1 MKPFLRRMCLCG
13 PILLMLV
20 CAPFVIWGALSVPS
34 NTADV
39 AQWLPDGNEQRQ
51 QYARFVETF
60 GADTFVL
67 VSWPGCNLEDERLDQ
82 FAQRLERR
90 ASGPKDRDPSLVR
103 RIFTGRSVLQELTG
117 EPLKLPRDVAIRRMQ
132 GTLVGPD
139 GQTSAMLVQLSSA
152 EGPDQHKLVDLIF
165 ETAPQCGLAPE
176 QLRLGGTAYKAV
188 MIERESA
195 RSLNRFAIPSC
206 LVALVVAWGCL
217 RSTRLTGIIL
227 AGAVFSEF
235 LSLALVY
242 YTGGKLNAVM
252 IVMPPLIFVLTVSG
266 SVHLINYYRDAIRE
280 HGPAR
285 AAKHAM
291 GIGWL
296 PCTLASVTT
305 AIGLI
310 SLGVS
315 AIAPVRLFGTYAG
328 FALLASLA
336 VVLAFLPAALRLWPA
351 NPTNGDT
358 GRRVVA
364 RHVLAGRRADR
375 VAAWL
380 CRQHSV
386 LLAVGMVV
394 VVLLGAGLTQLTTS
408 IKLERSFSK
417 SSRFVRDYHWIEEN
431 IGPLISAEVLVRFD
445 RQCPLSATN
454 RMELMAQLH
463 QGVSNVDHAGGV
475 LSPVTFSRP
484 IPRGGGLR
492 QTVQRSVY
500 RRRLKEARPELIDK
514 GLLAEDGDDE
524 LWRLSTRAPAMSE
537 VDYGHFVEQVD
548 QVSQTVLHKYRAAG
562 ISGIS
567 VSFTGLSPLID
578 RAQHQ
583 LLDDLIKSFL
593 IACLL
598 ICPIMMIVLR
608 SFWGGLLAMIPNVVP
623 VVCVFGA
630 LGWLGIAIDIGTV
643 LTASVALGIAVDD
656 TLHFLTWYSRSLR
669 DGQPRHA
676 AIRVAYQRCAT
687 AMLQTTLICGL
698 GLLVFAFSSYTP
710 ASRFAWLIGVLL
722 LTALAGDLI
731 LLPAML
737 AGPLG
742 RAFERKTATVRP
754 EPWKRTLPEAA

>member
-1 MKPFLRRMCLCG
+1 MLLCG
-13 PILLMLV
+13 PILLMLACV
-20 CAPFVIWGALSVPS
+20 PFVIWGALSVPS

-67 VSWPGCNLEDERLDQ
+67 VSWPGCNLDDERLDD
-82 FAQRLERR
+82 FAQRLETRS
-90 ASGPKDRDPSLVR
+90 AAIEGTAPPAIR
-103 RIFTGRSVLQELTG
+103 RIFTARSILQELTD
-117 EPLKLPRDVAIRRMQ
+117 EPLRLSRDVAVGRMQ

-139 GQTSAMLVQLSSA
+139 GKTSAMLVQLSSGA
-152 EGPDQHKLVDLIF
+152 GPDQHRVVDLIY

-195 RSLNRFAIPSC
+195 RSLNHFAIPSC
-206 LVALVVAWGCL
+206 LVALVVAWCCL
-217 RSTRLTGIIL
+217 RSVRLTGIIL
-227 AGAVFSEF
+227 AGAVFSEL

-266 SVHLINYYRDAIRE
+266 SVHLINYYRDAVRE
-280 HGPAR
+280 HGPSNAAR
-285 AAKHAM
+285 HAM
-291 GIGWL
+291 GTGWL
-296 PCTLASVTT
+296 PCALASVTT

-315 AIAPVRLFGTYAG
+315 AISPVRVFGTYAG

-336 VVLAFLPAALRLWPA
+336 VVLACLPAALRLWPA
-351 NPTNGDT
+351 SSTNGDT

-364 RHVLAGRRADR
+364 RHVLAVRRADR
-375 VAAWL
+375 MAAWL
-380 CRQHSV
+380 CRRHAV
-386 LLAVGMVV
+386 LSIAGLAV
-394 VVLLGAGLTQLTTS
+394 VVLLGAGLTRLTTS

-445 RQCPLSATN
+445 SQCPLSALN
-454 RMELMAQLH
+454 RMELMSHLH
-463 QGVSNVDHAGGV
+463 RGVSSVEHAGGV

-492 QTVQRSVY
+492 QTVQRTVY
-500 RRRLKEARPELIDK
+500 RRQLEEARPELIDK
-514 GLLAEDGDDE
+514 GLMALDGDAE
-524 LWRLSTRAPAMSE
+524 VWRLSARAPAMSE
-537 VDYGHFVEQVD
+537 VDYGRFVEQLD
-548 QVSQTVLHKYRAAG
+548 QVSQTVLDKYQAAG
-562 ISGIS
+562 ITGVR

-578 RAQHQ
+578 RAQGQ
-583 LLDDLIKSFL
+583 LLDDLVKSFA

-623 VVCVFGA
+623 VLCVFGA
-630 LGWLGIAIDIGTV
+630 LGWLGIDIDIGTV

-669 DGQPRHA
+669 DGQPRHV
-676 AIRVAYQRCAT
+676 AIRIAYQRCAT

-722 LTALAGDLI
+722 LTALAGDLL

-742 RAFERKTATVRP
+742 RAFERKPVGVEQ
-754 EPWKRTLPEAA
+754 EPQISPLPEAA